1 MQHPTSLR
9 LQHPYRFEVHFAS
22 IHVNTSKELTEYR
35 SEIFNRNEISCRF
48 EFISPLMWTYS
59 SFNELEYVH
68 MRDKMNSNR
77 YEISFRLNISLQCS
91 VNSLLVFMWIEAK
104 SNSVHFPKIHRSILF
119 LRRLWRQSVRKTSRQ
134 KYGLCMQNKCL
145 YIISSFYKK
154 TIDTAEDRTT
164 EARHFKLMEI
174 YTFF

>member
-22 IHVNTSKELTEYR
+22 IHVNTSKELTEHR

-77 YEISFRLNISLQCS
+77 YEISFRLNISLRCS
-91 VNSLLVFMWIEAK
+91 VNSLLVFMWTEAK
-104 SNSVHFPKIHRSILF
+104 SNSKR
-119 LRRLWRQSVRKTSRQ
+119 
-134 KYGLCMQNKCL
+134 
-145 YIISSFYKK
+145 
-154 TIDTAEDRTT
+154 
-164 EARHFKLMEI
+164 
-174 YTFF
+174 YTFQKSIDLFYFWDVYDVNLWEKHLGRSTAYSCRINVFM